1 MTDNPKQTET
11 IGILVVHGMGE
22 QQPEE
27 HLDTVAQY
35 LVRAW
40 QSKYGR
46 SNVLELNSAHDRINE
61 SCSTEGGSRRT
72 ITILVKSNCATYRE
86 TKIEFKEVYWADLDE
101 DPQGS
106 WNQLRHQ
113 IAFWCWAFS
122 QWGRKRYK
130 LNDTGLPGSKG
141 MCEPGPVG
149 NGTMLCSRS
158 KLFGVGVAFL
168 LLGMSWELLRFIVRR
183 LRIVIGGSG
192 VLARYLGDV
201 LLYTENRYRYRPSNV
216 KTTDAPRDAIR
227 RRMVGG
233 LLEMSLKS
241 YDRWYILAHSLGSVV
256 AHNALME
263 LAEALPNYLDREQ
276 WDRTQQYDHTCKGP
290 ETENRKMRP
299 ARPPWLANDDAI
311 KRATLFKNLK
321 GFCTYGSPL
330 DKFATLWPAVVPINC
345 DTKPLAGC
353 EWINVYDPMDPVGA
367 ELNLY
372 DKSEQFKPRNIT
384 YNASPMFLL
393 AHNKYLKRYSTDGF
407 TTRLAQ
413 WVVEG
418 ECFDSTD
425 SNRFDGGKLRTLLR
439 SALQLAWWIVLSAL
453 AASPFIWFVVKATCS
468 DWYSTVF
475 GSDGVVSSF
484 FDWLVK
490 CCSSEFDID
499 AILGTLGTLAGAIVV
514 IFGICVIC
522 ARRKP

>member
-1 MTDNPKQTET
+1 METER

-22 QQPEE
+22 QEPHE
-27 HLDTVAQY
+27 HLNDVAKS
-35 LVRAW
+35 LVRAC
-40 QSKYGR
+40 QCKYGR
-46 SNVLELNSAHDRINE
+46 SNVLELNDAHDQINE
-61 SCSTEGGSRRT
+61 SSCTECGMKRR
-72 ITILVKSNCATYRE
+72 ITILVRSDCATFSE
-86 TKIEFKEVYWADLDE
+86 TKIELQEVYWADIDE

-106 WNQLRHQ
+106 WNQFKHQ

-122 QWGRKRYK
+122 QWGRKRYS
-130 LNDTGLPGSKG
+130 LLDTGLPGSKR
-141 MCEPGPVG
+141 MREPGPVG
-149 NGTMLCSRS
+149 NGTMLCTRCR
-158 KLFGVGVAFL
+158 LFGVGVAFL

-276 WDRTQQYDHTCKGP
+276 WDRTQQNDHTCKGP

-311 KRATLFKNLK
+311 KRATLFKSLK

-372 DKSEQFKPRNIT
+372 DKGKPFKPRNIT
-384 YNASPMFLL
+384 YNASLLFLL
-393 AHNKYLKRYSTDGF
+393 AHNKYLQRSSSDAF
-407 TTRLAQ
+407 AARLAQ

-418 ECFDSTD
+418 KCFDSTN
-425 SNRFDGGKLRTLLR
+425 SKKFDRGPMRVFLR
-439 SALQLAWWIVLSAL
+439 STLQIAWWFVLSAL
-453 AASPFIWFVVKATCS
+453 AASPYIWLLIMATCS
-468 DWYSTVF
+468 DWYSTVL
-475 GSDGVVSSF
+475 GSDGVVSRF

-490 CCSSEFDID
+490 CCSSEFDTG
-499 AILGTLGTLAGAIVV
+499 AILGTFGTLAGTIVV
-514 IFGICVIC
+514 IFAICVIF